1 VSSSKE
7 EVMYINPKAM
17 LRHGFWI
24 GAVVSM
30 AVYSLFQDFL
40 GRDRFLAFARDGWV
54 DAVVSVPIAVGLLGV
69 AMAAYLILRLRASDE
84 DDLKDDDGPSEAR
97 KKSSGEM
104 DDIIRR
110 ASGVRRG

>member
-1 VSSSKE
+1 
-7 EVMYINPKAM
+7 MKAM

-54 DAVVSVPIAVGLLGV
+54 DATYGVPIAGGLL
-69 AMAAYLILRLRASDE
+69 AAAASAYFFLRLRASDE
-84 DDLKDDDGPSEAR
+84 DDLRDDDGPSEAR
-97 KKSSGEM
+97 KKTSGEM